1 MTLEEEMRELV
12 EAVHVVRFAYRSKG
26 GKLAAK
32 RCGSGHGNAK
42 LVEAQVIEIRR
53 LRAEG
58 VKLTNI
64 AVRYGVHKSTIQ
76 YALKKG
82 WKHV

>member
-32 RCGSGHGNAK
+32 RCGSGHG
-42 LVEAQVIEIRR
+42 IEIRR